1 MKRKIAALVCAFAVV
16 CTSWGTGGISQVE
29 AAPREKAVGTT
40 YYFSSEG
47 DNAND
52 GTSEKEAWQSLEM
65 LKNVELQPG
74 DQVLLKKGSVFQG
87 YIHLKDVQIG
97 RAHV

>member
-65 LKNVELQPG
+65 LKNVELQCFLRK
-74 DQVLLKKGSVFQG
+74 VWEMYISFMVYLKVVASQCKQTV
-87 YIHLKDVQIG
+87 
-97 RAHV
+97 